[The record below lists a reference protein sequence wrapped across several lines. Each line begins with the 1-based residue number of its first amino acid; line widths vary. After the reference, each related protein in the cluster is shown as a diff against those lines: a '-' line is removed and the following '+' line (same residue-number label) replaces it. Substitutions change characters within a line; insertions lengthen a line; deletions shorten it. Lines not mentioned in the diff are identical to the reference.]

1 MLIDA
6 VERVL
11 RQVLSILLGRMSFQK
26 FVDLA
31 RKVFVEEAEKK
42 LRAETGK
49 RNVLLTELGLLTGI
63 DTRSLSKVRNSSEY
77 DRPISESETF
87 FAELTPEVSVV
98 DTWRT
103 HQTYTDVESGEPLEL
118 KVFGSCPSFESL
130 VNDVVKS
137 RGITVQSILNRLK
150 KSESVTVSDV
160 GETVAL
166 NSSIW
171 MHYPKLDVE
180 GAYRSGLTSVNRHLD
195 TVIKNIQAMN
205 SDGEPRFERLF
216 WTVRL
221 NPERERE
228 FKKVMTE
235 FLQDSSEQAAE
246 LISPFDRDHSL
257 PKRYTAGVG
266 FYYFDSKEE

>member
-6 VERVL
+6 VEKVL

-49 RNVLLTELGLLTGI
+49 RNVPLTELGLLTGI

-77 DRPISESETF
+77 DKPISESETF
-87 FAELTPEVSVV
+87 FAELTPEVTVV

-103 HQTYTDVESGEPLEL
+103 HPNYSDVESGKPLEL

-130 VNDVVKS
+130 VSDVVKS

-160 GETVAL
+160 GETIAL
-166 NSSIW
+166 NPSIW

-180 GAYRSGLTSVNRHLD
+180 GAYGSGLTSVSRHLD
-195 TVIKNIQAMN
+195 TVIKNIQAMK
-205 SDGEPRFERLF
+205 SDGDLRFERLF

-221 NPERERE
+221 SPEREHE

-246 LISPFDRDHSL
+246 MIAPFDRDHTL

-266 FYYFDSKEE
+266 LFYFDSKEE